1 MRPVIPA
8 IRGKC
13 RLRVGKFTPGGTTWK
28 YAHIRIWIHIPILV
42 TSKLDSRR
50 TFEPGRDICMRKDIT
65 FSSGQDK
72 CEGWF
77 YQPDVMHDDARLP
90 LVVMAHGFS
99 GVKEQGLAAYAEKY
113 LAAGF
118 AVLVFDFRHFG
129 GSSGE
134 PRCQLFPLD
143 MVEDYRNAITW
154 ACLQPVIDANRVG
167 LWGTSF
173 SGGIATYAATID
185 PRVKAVVA
193 QAPSLMNA
201 ETRRA
206 MDPDKWQTVAEFL
219 TADRVARYEA
229 GTVNTIPVVAPDGT
243 PCALMGQ
250 ESYEFFEAAKAGAPT
265 WRNEITLESLEKI
278 REFDPV
284 SLINMLSP
292 TALLVIAA
300 LAGR

>member
-1 MRPVIPA
+1 
-8 IRGKC
+8 
-13 RLRVGKFTPGGTTWK
+13 
-28 YAHIRIWIHIPILV
+28 
-42 TSKLDSRR
+42 
-50 TFEPGRDICMRKDIT
+50 MRKDIT

-90 LVVMAHGFS
+90 LIVMAHGFS

-300 LAGR
+300 EMDNLIPLNAVQAAFDRALEPKKITVLPVGHFQVYEEPWMTASADEAIGWFDAHLNQNPGT